1 MTFLALKGF
10 ILKVQ
15 SETIKVSIKAKKS
28 MINYGYI
35 NHQAKFIATRPIL
48 QTSLNL
54 VIFGK
59 NDADFKEKKM
69 FQRLLNP
76 SLLMEVCIY

>member
-1 MTFLALKGF
+1 MFYFKSSVWDFSSL
-10 ILKVQ
+10 
-15 SETIKVSIKAKKS
+15 SKAKKF
-28 MINYGYI
+28 MINYCYI
-35 NHQAKFIATRPIL
+35 NHQAKFIATRSIL
-48 QTSLNL
+48 QTGLNL